1 MRKVCIVTAARSEYG
16 LLRWIIDYVHNDESL
31 ELQLVVTG
39 AHLSPEQGMTI
50 NAIINDGYPISKK
63 VEFLLSTD
71 SDIGIAKSMGVCCIS
86 FADTFAELR
95 PNIVVVLGDRYELLP
110 ICSAALIMNI
120 PIAHIG
126 GGDITQGAI
135 DDQVRNAITMLSSL
149 HFPSVKSSYD
159 NIVKLRGSSDKVYQ
173 VGETGLD
180 NYNKLQLKSRT
191 QLADELA
198 LDSNKDW
205 ILVTLHPET
214 KLSVIDNLKMAK
226 CMMEALLSLKNI
238 EVIVSSAN
246 ADLGGYEINDYIQK
260 LNNIHWYQSLGQLN
274 YLSLMKNAACVVG
287 NSSSGI
293 LETPILGI
301 PTINIGNRQKGR
313 HISPNVIN
321 CERDTDSINKAIHTG
336 LKHGLYTS
344 DTYFG
349 DGFSSERIY
358 NQIKKYLNGI

>member
-1 MRKVCIVTAARSEYG
+1 MKKICIVTAARSEYG
-16 LLRWIIDYVHNDESL
+16 LLRWVIDYFHKDESF

-39 AHLSPEQGMTI
+39 AHLSPEHGMTI
-50 NAIINDGYPISKK
+50 NAIIKDGYPISKK

-71 SDIGIAKSMGVCCIS
+71 SDIGIAKSMGICGIG

-95 PNIVVVLGDRYELLP
+95 PDIIIVLGDRYELLP
-110 ICSAALIMNI
+110 ICNAALIMNI

-135 DDQVRNAITMLSSL
+135 DDQIRNAVTMLSSL

-159 NIVKLRGSSDKVYQ
+159 NIVKLRGSSNNVFQ

-180 NYNKLQLKSRT
+180 NYNKLQLKSRS
-191 QLADELA
+191 QLADEFA
-198 LDSNKDW
+198 LSFNKKW

-214 KLSVIDNLKMAK
+214 RLSVVDNIKMAK
-226 CMMEALLSLKNI
+226 CMMEAIMTLKNV

-246 ADLGGYEINDYIQK
+246 ADLGGFEINNYIQK
-260 LNNIHWYQSLGQLN
+260 FNNIHWFQSLGQLN
-274 YLSLMKNAACVVG
+274 YLSLMKSAACVVG

-313 HISPNVIN
+313 HISSNIIN
-321 CERDTDSINKAIHTG
+321 CERDTNSIRDAINSG
-336 LKHGLYTS
+336 LEHGLYAPDS
-344 DTYFG
+344 YFG
-349 DGFSSERIY
+349 DGFSSKKIY
-358 NQIKKYLNGI
+358 NQIKKYINGI